1 MQKFLIE
8 VPHEAE
14 SRACAI
20 AVKLLLETGSHFMTH
35 AEFGC
40 RDNDHRAWM
49 IMEFEDT
56 PEGCG
61 EVLAQLP
68 AVAVRLEDALVPIMT
83 GLIQRMDWMAG

>member
-14 SRACAI
+14 ARACAI

-49 IMEFEDT
+49 IMEFEDKQ
-56 PEGCG
+56 
-61 EVLAQLP
+61 A
-68 AVAVRLEDALVPIMT
+68 AVRALPPALRAKAHIVALNRFSIEELD
-83 GLIQRMDWMAG
+83 GFIGSHKS